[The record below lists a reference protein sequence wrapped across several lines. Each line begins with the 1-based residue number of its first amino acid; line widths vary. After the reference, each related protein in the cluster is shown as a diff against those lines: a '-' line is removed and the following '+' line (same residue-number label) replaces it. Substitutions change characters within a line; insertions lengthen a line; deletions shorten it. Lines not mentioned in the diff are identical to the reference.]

1 MMSIVAFLIV
11 IGISVILHEMGH
23 FLAARKCDV
32 QVHEF
37 AFGMGPALYK
47 RRKGETIWS
56 FRIFPIGGFVRL
68 AGMGETQEGEI
79 DDPRRSFYQK
89 SAGARALLLAS
100 GPLVNVLLAFLL
112 SSLFLWAHGVLDLSH
127 PTVGEVM
134 AGFPAEE
141 IGLRPGDTV
150 VQVGE
155 VEVKTWIE
163 MSQALRE
170 KAKED
175 GRVDLVVKRNG
186 EKVQFSDVELLLD
199 PQYGIPLLGI
209 RPAMIKYP
217 PHRALT
223 GAFTY
228 LWQMSKQMVTAII
241 GWISGRQKV
250 EVAGPL
256 GIAAMAG
263 EAVKEGWWSFI
274 SFLAVINL
282 NLGILNLVPFPALDG
297 GRLLFVL
304 VEMTSRKKVS
314 ERLENYIHMVGFAV
328 LIGLILLVTWQDV
341 MRLLK

>member
-1 MMSIVAFLIV
+1 MSIVAFLIV

-23 FLAARKCDV
+23 FLAARMCGV

-47 RRKGETIWS
+47 RRKGETLWS
-56 FRIFPIGGFVRL
+56 FRVFPVGGFVRL
-68 AGMGETQEGEI
+68 AGMGETQEGER
-79 DDPRRSFYQK
+79 DDPQRSFYQK

-100 GPLVNVLLAFLL
+100 GPLVNVLLALLL
-112 SSLFLWAHGVLDLSH
+112 SSLFLWAHGVLDLNR
-127 PTVGEVM
+127 PVVGEVM

-141 IGLRPGDTV
+141 IGLKAKDKV
-150 VQVGE
+150 IQVDE
-155 VEVKTWIE
+155 VEVKTWLE
-163 MSQALRE
+163 MSQVLRE
-170 KAKED
+170 KAEID
-175 GRVDLVVKRNG
+175 GKVDLVIQRNG
-186 EKVQFSDVELLLD
+186 ERLRFNSVKLLLD
-199 PQYGIPLLGI
+199 PQYGVPLLGI
-209 RPAMIKYP
+209 RPAVIKYP
-217 PHRALT
+217 PHRALG
-223 GAFTY
+223 GAFAY

-241 GWISGRQKV
+241 GWISGQQKV

-256 GIAAMAG
+256 GIATMAG

-297 GRLLFVL
+297 GRLLFVVIEL
-304 VEMTSRKKVS
+304 TSRKKVS

-328 LIGLILLVTWQDV
+328 LMGLILLVTWQDL